1 MSMNKIWYL
10 KKCDL
15 FHSLKKE
22 ALERIAV
29 IANEKNVPKKQ
40 VVMSADGQDD
50 IMYVLKKGTVR
61 VFKLSSEGKMITLDI
76 LKDGD
81 IFGAMSVVKGGTTGA
96 YAETLEDSYICAIRQ
111 EDLTTVIKEMPDLA
125 VSLIGKI
132 NQKLTEAEDR
142 IADLVF
148 RDVPGRIASVLL
160 KLAEQ
165 FGKVGDKGVEISI
178 KLTHQE
184 LADMVGSSRETV
196 TIVLNEFKE
205 DGVVSISEKHIS
217 IIDEKRLKTWAGKE
231 IA

>member
-1 MSMNKIWYL
+1 MNKMWYL
-10 KKCDL
+10 KRCDL
-15 FHSLKKE
+15 FHNLKKE
-22 ALERIAV
+22 ALERIAA

-40 VVMSADGQDD
+40 IVMSADGEDD

-61 VFKLSSEGKMITLDI
+61 VFKLSADGKMITLDI

-81 IFGAMSVVKGGTTGA
+81 IFGALSAVKGGTSGA

-111 EDLTTVIKEMPDLA
+111 EDLTGIIREMPDLA
-125 VSLIGKI
+125 ISLIGKI
-132 NQKLTEAEDR
+132 NRKLKEAEDR

-165 FGKVGDKGVEISI
+165 FGKTGDGGVEISI

-184 LADMVGSSRETV
+184 LADMVGSSRETA

-205 DGVVSISEKHIS
+205 DGVVSTSEKHIS
-217 IIDEKRLKTWAGKE
+217 IIDEKRLRQWAGKE
-231 IA
+231 TM

>member
-1 MSMNKIWYL
+1 MNKIWYL
-10 KKCDL
+10 KRCDL
-15 FHSLKKE
+15 FHDLKKE
-22 ALERIAV
+22 ALERIAA

-40 VVMSADGQDD
+40 VVMSADGDD
-50 IMYVLKKGTVR
+50 GIMYVLKKGTVR
-61 VFKLSSEGKMITLDI
+61 VFKLSSDGKMITLDI

-81 IFGAMSVVKGGTTGA
+81 IFGAMSEVKGGTAGA

-111 EDLTTVIKEMPDLA
+111 EDLTGVIKEMPDLA
-125 VSLIGKI
+125 IALIGKI
-132 NQKLTEAEDR
+132 NQKLKEAEDR

-165 FGKVGDKGVEISI
+165 FGKSGDDGVEISI

-205 DGVVSISEKHIS
+205 DKVVSISEKHIS
-217 IIDEKRLKTWAGKE
+217 IIDEKRLRQWAGKE
-231 IA
+231 TI